1 MPEILHNSSMEKPDL
16 FQKKFSILQEISN
29 TVASSENISLI
40 ANLILDLAINYTNS
54 EKGSLML
61 LNELGELSIL
71 SARGIDAEFVMTY
84 RTRIGEGIAGV
95 VAESREPV
103 VVEDIESDD
112 RFQGRGRDR
121 YNTKSFISCPIVSK
135 NRLHGVLNINDKKD
149 NTPFTTDEFSLVKI
163 VADQAAIALENA
175 SLMKELK
182 EKANDLE
189 ETNKIL
195 IESDVLKTEFVMQ
208 VSHELRTP
216 LNSINGAIYY
226 LRNYEEVSKDSQ
238 AELYNVISEET
249 TKLISIVENLL
260 NYLQRDD
267 ESRIISKTVV
277 SLRDL
282 LRDVQSSTLVRNILR
297 KRNVKLD
304 VSAQDSVSEIVAD
317 KVRLKQFFFNLF
329 EGLINWL
336 HDGDMVRI
344 TLQENSHVQLV
355 IMLPGEIPQAML
367 PYFSLPKYALK
378 SNESEDKLKL
388 YLALKIADLHQW
400 RVGAENTADGF
411 RLTLDIP
418 KQNREKTTAVI
429 NSTMDLV
436 TEFITDLLDVS
447 TCSIMLA
454 DDLSG
459 DLTIRSARGL
469 PEEVIR
475 RTRIRFSEK
484 IAGWV
489 AQEGKPLLIENIET
503 DPRFSRINIPH
514 YNTKSLLS
522 VPLAIDDKVVGVIN
536 LNNKRSAAP
545 FTVRD
550 LHILSLLSER
560 IARIVQFFSSNEFLD
575 RDYREMRASFLNLI
589 EVEQNY
595 QKKHEIFSE
604 LVFHIMKHLGS
615 SEEDMKDGLYLSI
628 IYDLGLASVDKS
640 ILRKTQRLSP
650 HEARTIRLHPFTTVS
665 LLKDFEFSDKI
676 KTAILH
682 HHERYDGKGYPDK
695 LKQDDIPFLSRVLA
709 VVDAFC
715 AMISKRPHKKKRS
728 KEDAL
733 AEITAGSGTLYD
745 PTVVQALTAKVDL
758 LPDTYFQ
765 R

>member
-1 MPEILHNSSMEKPDL
+1 MKNMEKERPEL
-16 FQKKFSILQEISN
+16 FQKKFSVLQEISN
-29 TVASSENISLI
+29 TIVSSENISLI

-61 LNELGELSIL
+61 VNELGELSIL
-71 SARGIDAEFVMTY
+71 SARGIDTEFIMSY
-84 RTRIGEGIAGV
+84 RTKIGEGIAGV
-95 VAESREPV
+95 VAESREAM
-103 VVEDIESDD
+103 VVEDIDRDE
-112 RFQGRGRDR
+112 RFQGKRRDR

-135 NRLHGVLNINDKKD
+135 NRLLGVLNINDKKD
-149 NTPFTTDEFSLVKI
+149 GSPFSSDEFDLIKI
-163 VADQAAIALENA
+163 VADQAAIALDNA

-182 EKANDLE
+182 EKANELE
-189 ETNKIL
+189 ETNKKL
-195 IESDVLKTEFVMQ
+195 IESDVLKTEFVVQ

-226 LRNYEEVSKDSQ
+226 LRNYEEISKDSQ
-238 AELYNVISEET
+238 AEFYHVISEET

-260 NYLQRDD
+260 NYLQLDD

-277 SLRDL
+277 SLQDL

-297 KRNVKLD
+297 EKDLKLD
-304 VSAQDSVSEIVAD
+304 VSVQDGVSEIVAD

-329 EGLINWL
+329 EGLIGWL
-336 HDGDMVRI
+336 QDKDAIQM
-344 TLQENSHVQLV
+344 TLQENSHVQLLV
-355 IMLPGEIPQAML
+355 MLPREMPQTIL

-378 SNESEDKLKL
+378 LHESEDKLKL
-388 YLALKIADLHQW
+388 YLALKIADMHQW
-400 RVGAENTADGF
+400 RVRAENTPDGF

-418 KQNREKTTAVI
+418 KQSREKTTAVV

-459 DLTIRSARGL
+459 DLTIRSARGI

-484 IAGWV
+484 ISGWV

-503 DPRFSRINIPH
+503 DPRFSRISIPQ

-545 FTVRD
+545 FTDRD
-550 LHILSLLSER
+550 LHIVSLLSER
-560 IARIVQFFSSNEFLD
+560 IARVVQFFSSNEFLD
-575 RDYREMRASFLNLI
+575 RDYREIKESFLNLI
-589 EVEQNY
+589 EVERKY
-595 QKKHEIFSE
+595 HKKSEIFSDM
-604 LVFHIMKHLGS
+604 VYHIMKHLGS
-615 SEEDMKDGLYLSI
+615 SEEDIKDGLYLSI

-640 ILRKTQRLSP
+640 ILEKKQRLSP
-650 HEARTIRLHPFTTVS
+650 HETRTIRLHPFATVS
-665 LLKDFEFSDKI
+665 LLKDFEFSNKI
-676 KTAILH
+676 KAAILH

-695 LKQDDIPFLSRVLA
+695 LKEDDIPFLSRVLA

-715 AMISKRPHKKKRS
+715 AMISERPHKKKRS
-728 KEDAL
+728 KDKAL

-745 PTVVQALTAKVDL
+745 PAVVQALAAKVDL
-758 LPDTYFQ
+758 LPDRYFQ
-765 R
+765 S

>member
-1 MPEILHNSSMEKPDL
+1 MENMEKERPEL
-16 FQKKFSILQEISN
+16 FQKKFSVLQEISN
-29 TVASSENISLI
+29 TIVSSENISLI

-61 LNELGELSIL
+61 VNELGELSIL
-71 SARGIDAEFVMTY
+71 SARGIDTEFIMSY
-84 RTRIGEGIAGV
+84 RTKIGEGIAGV
-95 VAESREPV
+95 VAESREAM
-103 VVEDIESDD
+103 VVEDIDRDE
-112 RFQGRGRDR
+112 RFQGKRRDR

-135 NRLHGVLNINDKKD
+135 NRLLGVLNINDKKD
-149 NTPFTTDEFSLVKI
+149 GSPFSSDEFDLIKI
-163 VADQAAIALENA
+163 VADQAAIALDNA

-182 EKANDLE
+182 EKANELE
-189 ETNKIL
+189 ETNKKL
-195 IESDVLKTEFVMQ
+195 IESDVLKTEFVVQ

-226 LRNYEEVSKDSQ
+226 LRNYEEISKDSQ
-238 AELYNVISEET
+238 AEFYHVISEET

-260 NYLQRDD
+260 NYLQLDD

-277 SLRDL
+277 SLQDL

-297 KRNVKLD
+297 EKGVKLD
-304 VSAQDSVSEIVAD
+304 VSVQDGVSEIVAD

-329 EGLINWL
+329 EGLIGWL
-336 HDGDMVRI
+336 QDKDAIQM
-344 TLQENSHVQLV
+344 TLQENSHVQLLV
-355 IMLPGEIPQAML
+355 MLPREMPQAIL

-378 SNESEDKLKL
+378 LHESEDKLKL
-388 YLALKIADLHQW
+388 YLALKIADMHQW
-400 RVGAENTADGF
+400 GVRAENTPDGF

-418 KQNREKTTAVI
+418 KQSREKTTAVV

-459 DLTIRSARGL
+459 DLTIRSARGI

-484 IAGWV
+484 ISGWV

-503 DPRFSRINIPH
+503 DPRFSRISIPQ

-545 FTVRD
+545 FTDRD
-550 LHILSLLSER
+550 LHIVSLLSER
-560 IARIVQFFSSNEFLD
+560 IARVVQFFSSNEFLD
-575 RDYREMRASFLNLI
+575 RDYREIKESFLNLI
-589 EVEQNY
+589 EVERKY
-595 QKKHEIFSE
+595 HKKSEIFSDM
-604 LVFHIMKHLGS
+604 VYHIMKHLGS
-615 SEEDMKDGLYLSI
+615 SEEDIKDGLYLSI

-640 ILRKTQRLSP
+640 ILEKKQRLSP
-650 HEARTIRLHPFTTVS
+650 HETRTIRLHPFATVS
-665 LLKDFEFSDKI
+665 LLKDFEFSNKI
-676 KTAILH
+676 KAAILH

-695 LKQDDIPFLSRVLA
+695 LKEDDIPFLSRVLA

-715 AMISKRPHKKKRS
+715 AMISERPHKKKRS
-728 KEDAL
+728 KDKAL

-745 PTVVQALTAKVDL
+745 PAVVQALAAKVDL
-758 LPDTYFQ
+758 LPDRYFQ
-765 R
+765 S